1 MTLNQRG
8 KRTTVLDPTVGLI
21 KELTVRGTGL
31 YGGVVRDLKDPS
43 KKAISG
49 KRFNSIKQLFCVL
62 LILIVCGGR
71 GGHWSVSLLFVG
83 RLLASETEREILEI
97 LGVPWQEPHER
108 VRGNFV

>member
-1 MTLNQRG
+1 LYVYREIGGLEGARTYLLLVCKFNRSLRLKARKHGMTLNQRG

-49 KRFNSIKQLFCVL
+49 KRFNSIKQLFCAL
-62 LILIVCGGR
+62 
-71 GGHWSVSLLFVG
+71 
-83 RLLASETEREILEI
+83 
-97 LGVPWQEPHER
+97 
-108 VRGNFV
+108 